1 MPTSDPGKIKPFLPA
16 LNEQATTGKEKA
28 VAPATL
34 PLTHPA
40 TRNARNQKRRR
51 TNSPEEIDSDYA
63 EEAED
68 FFYGEG
74 M

>member
-1 MPTSDPGKIKPFLPA
+1 MPKSKITEARIPLPV
-16 LNEQATTGKEKA
+16 LPEQVTTGEGNSTSQRA
-28 VAPATL
+28 D
-34 PLTHPA
+34 LTQTPP
-40 TRNARNQKRRR
+40 RRASR
-51 TNSPEEIDSDYA
+51 KVKPPEDIDSDYA

>member
-1 MPTSDPGKIKPFLPA
+1 MPAPEA
-16 LNEQATTGKEKA
+16 EKA
-28 VAPATL
+28 GFPLPDSQHKNAGKGNPSIKTDQCPSP
-34 PLTHPA
+34 PLTRKGSRKTKA
-40 TRNARNQKRRR
+40 
-51 TNSPEEIDSDYA
+51 PEDIDSDYA

>member
-1 MPTSDPGKIKPFLPA
+1 MPKSEIDEARIPLSVLPK
-16 LNEQATTGKEKA
+16 EATTGMGNSTPQRA
-28 VAPATL
+28 DL
-34 PLTHPA
+34 PKTPP
-40 TRNARNQKRRR
+40 RRVSR
-51 TNSPEEIDSDYA
+51 KVKTPEDIDSDYA

>member
-1 MPTSDPGKIKPFLPA
+1 MSVSDTGKTKRPLPGLS
-16 LNEQATTGKEKA
+16 EQATTGEGRSI
-28 VAPATL
+28 APTC
-34 PLTHPA
+34 PPTTHPA
-40 TRNARNQKRRR
+40 APAAPKKTPRR
-51 TNSPEEIDSDYA
+51 TKALEDIDSDYA